1 MKKCLINSN
10 STFISNNQPAVV
22 ADPGEGSLNFP
33 SFTITP
39 ELSAI
44 LSFGLF
50 SIFSVW
56 ADKLYMAIAQIFAQS
71 ITVICTVTNQT
82 LWATFRSSRAIS
94 GHLDLRQ
101 NFINQ
106 CYFVRGCRGNGA
118 SQRNT
123 LAVDHHHPLRSF
135 APFGFSNP
143 KAPFF
148 AGAKLPSIKASSQS
162 SRHCSSRSPKNLRHT
177 FSQTPSSSQRLNLR
191 QHVDA
196 LGYRLGKSFHR
207 APVRRIHKMP
217 SKTCRLSAV
226 GLPTRPVLGLGNN
239 GSIFFHCSSFINRV
253 YFAIGSPPIAYYTKT
268 LKMSS
273 EITC

>member
-1 MKKCLINSN
+1 MKKCLIYGNSA
-10 STFISNNQPAVV
+10 FISNNQAAIV
-22 ADPGEGSLNFP
+22 ADPRKGALNFP
-33 SFTITP
+33 SFAIAP
-39 ELSAI
+39 ELSTI
-44 LSFGLF
+44 LNFGLF

-56 ADKLYMAIAQIFAQS
+56 ADKLYLTITQIFSQF
-71 ITVICTVTNQT
+71 ITVIGTVANQT
-82 LWATFRSSRAIS
+82 LWITFRSSRTIS
-94 GHLDLRQ
+94 RHLDLSQ

-143 KAPFF
+143 RAPFF

-162 SRHCSSRSPKNLRHT
+162 KSACSSRSPKNLRHT
-177 FSQTPSSSQRLNLR
+177 FSHTPSSSQWLNLR

-196 LGYRLGKSFHR
+196 LGYRFGRSFHL
-207 APVRRIHKMP
+207 APVRRIHRIP
-217 SKTCRLSAV
+217 SRTCRLSAQ
-226 GLPTRPVLGLGNN
+226 GLPTRPVLGFGNK
-239 GSIFFHCSSFINRV
+239 GSIFSHCSSFINRV
-253 YFAIGSPPIAYYTKT
+253 CFAIGSPPIAYYTKT

-273 EITC
+273 DVTY